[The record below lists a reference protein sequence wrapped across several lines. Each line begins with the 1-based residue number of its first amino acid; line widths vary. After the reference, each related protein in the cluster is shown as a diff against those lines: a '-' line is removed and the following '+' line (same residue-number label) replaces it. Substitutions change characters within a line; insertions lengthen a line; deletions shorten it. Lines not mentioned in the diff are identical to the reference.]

1 MRTPDNDKDLVLGLL
16 YAEDIYKNKD
26 PLVFEVIEEINN
38 DFPETNVL
46 VPLDSEARLSNT
58 PTSKTIVITVHKN

>member
-46 VPLDSEARLSNT
+46 VPLDSKARLSNT